1 MSLIVFTILTIGLF
15 TIPIAFT
22 WKQFKA
28 AGQKFFLAFIP
39 FVNIF
44 VLLKIIR
51 KHKKFWWWFFIIFP
65 YINFFMLF
73 LMLIELGKCFGKFKI
88 WEEFMAAVLPFIF
101 FPFIVKDTPY
111 QDPAKT
117 NRPKKSSAREWFDAI
132 AFAVVAALIIRTYVF
147 EAFTIPSSSMEK
159 TLCTGDY
166 LIVSKIHYGPKRPN
180 TPLSF
185 PFVHNTMPFST
196 TVKSYLDWIRLPFH
210 RYPGVSTIKRN
221 DPIVFNY
228 PAGDTVCQNYQSSVS
243 YYDLVRPGNRYGT
256 TREAVWNN
264 QVVLPINGAP
274 TPCGKVI
281 AHPVDKR
288 ENYVKRLIGM
298 PGDSIKIVDG
308 IVYINEGNGF
318 EKGFQPEN
326 LQFSYTVTTEGDY
339 INKRILDKY
348 EITEHGPNGNPNEE
362 IMNISEKVA
371 EELRTKFSFIKSVE
385 RNITPKGEEL
395 QLEIFPHRPELYPW
409 NVDNYGP
416 IYIPKKGVTVQLTKE
431 TLPLYERVIHAYEH
445 HSLQVKDDQILIDG
459 KPADSYTFEMDYFW
473 MMGDNR
479 HNSADS
485 RYWGFVPEDHIVGKP
500 VFIWLSLDKM
510 NGGIRW
516 KRMFKIPK

>member
-1 MSLIVFTILTIGLF
+1 MSLIAFIILVPALF

-28 AGQKFFLAFIP
+28 AGQKGFYSVIP
-39 FVNIF
+39 YFNIYI
-44 VLLKIIR
+44 LLKII
-51 KHKKFWWWFFIIFP
+51 KKSKKFWWWFFIIFP
-65 YINFFMLF
+65 YINIFMLF

-101 FPFIVKDTPY
+101 FPLIVKDAPY
-111 QDPAKT
+111 QDPDTAK
-117 NRPKKSSAREWFDAI
+117 RPKKSTAREWLDAI
-132 AFAVVAALIIRTYVF
+132 VFAVVAAMIIRTYVF
-147 EAFTIPSSSMEK
+147 EAFTIPTSSMEK
-159 TLCTGDY
+159 SLCVGDY

-180 TPLSF
+180 TPISF
-185 PFVHNTMPFST
+185 PFVHNTLPLSKT
-196 TVKSYLDWIRLPFH
+196 RKSYVEWIKLPYH

-228 PAGDTVCQNYQSSVS
+228 PAGDTVCDKFQSSVS
-243 YYDLVRPGNRYGT
+243 YYDLIREYGRKRVWTDHANFGN
-256 TREAVWNN
+256 
-264 QVVLPINGAP
+264 
-274 TPCGKVI
+274 VI
-281 AHPVDKR
+281 SHPVDKR

-298 PGDSIKIVDG
+298 PGDTLQIIDG
-308 IVYINEGNGF
+308 VVYIDG

-326 LQFSYTVTTEGDY
+326 MQFNYLVKTTGNG

-348 EITEHGPNGNPNEE
+348 EITEGYRTENPNEA
-362 IMNISEKVA
+362 ILNISEKVA
-371 EELRTKFSFIKSVE
+371 EELRQLSFITSAE
-385 RNITPKGEEL
+385 RIITPAG
-395 QLEIFPHRPELYPW
+395 QGTNYEIYPHRPDLYPW

-416 IYIPKKGVTVQLTKE
+416 IVLPKKGATVKLTLE
-431 TLPLYERVIHAYEH
+431 NLPIYERVIHAYELH
-445 HSLQVKDDQILIDG
+445 DLQVKGNQILIDG
-459 KPADSYTFEMDYFW
+459 QPADSYTFAMDYYW

-485 RYWGFVPEDHIVGKP
+485 RYWGFVPENHIVGKA
-500 VFIWLSLDKM
+500 VFVWLSLDKE